1 MILEEKPDLDIIDAR
16 GWNIFIYAVET
27 GLLRELG
34 DVLLS
39 FGDGIKKV
47 VAWKDPQGSAALHHA
62 VEKGSFADVEML
74 TRIIANVT
82 DEDCNGNTPLHL

>member
-47 VAWKDPQGSAALHHA
+47 VAWKDPQGS
-62 VEKGSFADVEML
+62 
-74 TRIIANVT
+74 
-82 DEDCNGNTPLHL
+82 